1 MSNNLIEVFLGVRSR
16 EPLPVDDKARGAL
29 NPRFSSLLQVPLH
42 YHLVPVRGQ
51 PGLEAL
57 LVKIELS
64 HQIGEL
70 LVR

>member
-1 MSNNLIEVFLGVRSR
+1 
-16 EPLPVDDKARGAL
+16 
-29 NPRFSSLLQVPLH
+29 LLQVPLH